1 MARLFV
7 RKLFIT
13 VLAMAASL
21 MLVGGAYAL
30 TGTSAPD
37 DGTATVE
44 STPEAT
50 ETPDPTETPDAT
62 ETEDGGVHGGS
73 VERVHDGCEGVDGLE
88 GNWTHG
94 DYVSAVGDE
103 GGSEAKK
110 AAAKSDC
117 GKPDKAANPEHP
129 DNASRSEGKAE
140 KRQDGTHRNDS
151 GGAPEDQGADE
162 SSD

>member
-13 VLAMAASL
+13 VLAMAGSL

-44 STPEAT
+44 ATPEAT
-50 ETPDPTETPDAT
+50 ETPEPTETPDAT
-62 ETEDGGVHGGS
+62 ETEGDEEADGGVHGGTKPRIH
-73 VERVHDGCEGVDGLE
+73 EGCEGVDGLE

-103 GGSEAKK
+103 GGPEAKK

-117 GKPDKAANPEHP
+117 GKPDKAAKDEER
-129 DNASRSEGKAE
+129 AERKAQ
-140 KRQDGTHRNDS
+140 RQNGRDS
-151 GGAPEDQGADE
+151 GGDDE
-162 SSD
+162 SGDQDQDESGS